1 MEFASIIFLV
11 LSPGAPADKAE
22 AVVAQKSRMPNRY
35 QLKLRVES
43 RTPNAPPPLESS
55 WDSTLHIWRDGNK
68 FRVDHLDAHYTP
80 PRPNHDSHDRRV
92 TCENCEKE
100 GYGIVTTVVR
110 GSPPTL
116 HTVEFVRLGTRNLD
130 GYCTYFDW
138 RYFGLSNDRP
148 CGYPKLHIGSDFPGF
163 FGRSDVQTRRE
174 NRGGVPCLVA
184 AMSRKTGHLQQSVWL
199 SEREEFNPVFF
210 EDKFEV
216 VGGEPESRTT
226 EVSWQL
232 TPGGHRYP
240 KTVKHNTTISF
251 NGAKYPGE
259 EIVTVTHADFD
270 SAIDPA
276 VFTLAGLGL
285 NENQA
290 IGLPD
295 LKPSERPLWR
305 NGKVDESYTL
315 GQYTADMLGPQTA
328 VADGPKTVA
337 NYPAEGSTTLTVSIV
352 TALLAVVTAVLAV
365 VIRRRRAAG

>member
-1 MEFASIIFLV
+1 MEFASLIFLV
-11 LSPGAPADKAE
+11 LSPGAPTDKAE

-68 FRVDHLDAHYTP
+68 LRVDHLDAHYTP
-80 PRPNHDSHDRRV
+80 PRPNHDSHDRRI
-92 TCENCEKE
+92 TCENCERE

-110 GSPPTL
+110 GAPPTL
-116 HTVEFVRLGTRNLD
+116 HAVEFVRLGTRNLD
-130 GYCTYFDW
+130 GYCTFFDW
-138 RYFGLSNDRP
+138 RYFGLSNDRM
-148 CGYPKLHIGSDFPGF
+148 CGYSRLHIGTDFPGF
-163 FGRSDVQTRRE
+163 FGRPEVQTRNE
-174 NRGGVPCLVA
+174 NRDGVPCLVA
-184 AMSRKTGHLQQSVWL
+184 TMSRKPANLQQSVWL
-199 SEREEFNPVFF
+199 SERDGFHPIFF

-216 VGGEPESRTT
+216 EGKPESRTA

-240 KTVKHNTTISF
+240 KTMKHDTTISF
-251 NGAKYPGE
+251 NGAKYRSE
-259 EIVTVTHADFD
+259 EVVTVTQADFD

-276 VFTLAGLGL
+276 VFTLAGFGL

-290 IGLPD
+290 IRLPD
-295 LKPSERPLWR
+295 LEPSKLPLWR

-315 GQYTADMLGPQTA
+315 DQYTADLLGPPSA
-328 VADGPKTVA
+328 VADSPKTVA
-337 NYPAEGSTTLTVSIV
+337 SYPAQSNSTLVVSFAA
-352 TALLAVVTAVLAV
+352 ALLATVTAVLAV